1 MFVWMC
7 FKCFTVRWFSV
18 HTRPQ
23 ILQLP
28 MNFLS
33 NENGRF
39 ISESVGRKLVVK
51 TAKHLRTVLLVRNP
65 LTKTVLKLDVAA
77 GG

>member
-1 MFVWMC
+1 
-7 FKCFTVRWFSV
+7 
-18 HTRPQ
+18 
-23 ILQLP
+23 

-51 TAKHLRTVLLVRNP
+51 TAKHLRAVLLVRNP